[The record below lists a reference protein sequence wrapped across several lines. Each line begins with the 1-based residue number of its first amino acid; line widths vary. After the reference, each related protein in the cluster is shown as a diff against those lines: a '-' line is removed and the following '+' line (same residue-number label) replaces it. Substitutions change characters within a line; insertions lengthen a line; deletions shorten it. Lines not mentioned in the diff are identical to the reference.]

1 MSQTGISA
9 TAICSSDSQL
19 FVYQDNAISV
29 YTWMGRL
36 QLSYKLSNPGKQ
48 PAFLKP
54 FYSDES
60 ISDPTYTKIVDGPTN
75 ESFKIT

>member
-1 MSQTGISA
+1 
-9 TAICSSDSQL
+9 
-19 FVYQDNAISV
+19 
-29 YTWMGRL
+29 MGRL

-54 FYSDES
+54 LYSDES

-75 ESFKIT
+75 ESFKIS

>member
-1 MSQTGISA
+1 
-9 TAICSSDSQL
+9 
-19 FVYQDNAISV
+19 
-29 YTWMGRL
+29 MGRL

-54 FYSDES
+54 LYSDES